1 MLDLKLTNV
10 TKVETI
16 LFMKKPSNKFA
27 NPNKSGLN
35 MYNLHENLSPG
46 SIYKVIYT
54 YYVRLILKS

>member
-54 YYVRLILKS
+54 